1 MLLFN
6 PRSLWKTA
14 WALILA
20 SGAALLLASCAS
32 YGPAQPNARGTVYS
46 TYSSGPKTS
55 ISYGFRGP
63 PDRATAVRSVTAN
76 GVEVLMHPGQCMFSL
91 VWDANQIQFL
101 NTIIILDG
109 KEYVSPVF
117 VMDQPAL
124 TPERQVGLA
133 RRVWLMDDAS
143 SGYLCTPLL
152 NPEQA
157 TEDTKLF
164 FAYKEDAA
172 QTMALAMVEYAV
184 RSKQAQTEEEAA
196 QLFTDM
202 GKWGDAIEAWTI
214 KNNKRGAAKREGR
227 PVSPLEPFVRPL
239 PLPAD

>member
-1 MLLFN
+1 MNDFDA
-6 PRSLWKTA
+6 RSPWKTA
-14 WALILA
+14 RALMAA

-101 NTIIILDG
+101 NTIIILEG
-109 KEYVSPVF
+109 KEYVSPTF

-124 TPERQVGLA
+124 TPERRVDLA
-133 RRVWLMDDAS
+133 RRVWLLGS
-143 SGYLCTPLL
+143 HSGYLCSPLL
-152 NPEQA
+152 SPKQA
-157 TEDTKLF
+157 DEDTKLF

-172 QTMALAMVEYAV
+172 QTVALAMIEYAV

-202 GKWGDAIEAWTI
+202 GTWGGSLREWQI
-214 KNNKRGAAKREGR
+214 KNNKRSTAEMKGEA
-227 PVSPLEPFVRPL
+227 VWPLEPFERPL
-239 PLPAD
+239 PLPAE